1 MSVRRRKRG
10 RVRCPSLIDWPV
22 HLAID
27 YAVSR
32 AGAQSASSGV
42 QGDL

>member
-1 MSVRRRKRG
+1 MPVAYRLAG
-10 RVRCPSLIDWPV
+10 PSA
-22 HLAID
+22 LAID